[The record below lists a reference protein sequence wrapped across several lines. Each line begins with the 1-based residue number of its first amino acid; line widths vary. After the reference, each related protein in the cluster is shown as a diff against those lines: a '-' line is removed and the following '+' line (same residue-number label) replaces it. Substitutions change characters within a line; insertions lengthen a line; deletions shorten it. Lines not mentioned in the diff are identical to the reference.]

1 MRLISL
7 FRTLT
12 LLLLI
17 TLMTEMFD
25 QVSEPCLQLDET
37 KFGALFLENNRCTCV
52 VQKVRTNSV
61 HIIRPHFIKSAD
73 EYPLR
78 SLFCSSVDAILKTF
92 LLFRIRAVRIKF
104 RNFISAARSAA
115 CNKVQISRYGPEM
128 KCNFDLQ
135 YCRVGRV
142 AQ

>member
-25 QVSEPCLQLDET
+25 QVSEPCLQFDET

-78 SLFCSSVDAILKTF
+78 YSV
-92 LLFRIRAVRIKF
+92 
-104 RNFISAARSAA
+104 
-115 CNKVQISRYGPEM
+115 G
-128 KCNFDLQ
+128 
-135 YCRVGRV
+135 
-142 AQ
+142 